1 MKFFKQLFSQPK
13 GTLLL
18 CFVQMWN
25 RFSYYGMRALLVLF
39 MLHVLHFTAPMA
51 LGVYAI
57 FCALIELGGVL
68 GTLLATKFL
77 GLRHSIL
84 IGGWIIL
91 LGHLALV
98 MGWFFPGLALLIVG
112 SSLFST
118 NINALMG
125 DLYTLNDDRR
135 ASGFTLFY
143 MGINIGAL
151 LATLLCG
158 FLAITVGWNIG
169 FGVAAM
175 GMLLANIALLK
186 YRHLLQGKGE
196 APKGNSR
203 RKKWSIVPILMGLG
217 GLATLALLG
226 QSIALYLLPILAG
239 AAGFWILRSLRKKRI
254 PLKGLGITLA
264 ALVLFFAAEEQ
275 FGSSL
280 MVYADKMTSH
290 TVFGLHMAST
300 SILALN
306 PIVIIL
312 FGALA
317 IGLYS
322 RMRSQFARICVPFA
336 IAGIAFASL
345 ALFHLFI
352 PHLSLTPIMGVIGMI
367 SFAELFVGPMC
378 YSTCSEV
385 AAQAQDPKVMGLA
398 PIGFAMA
405 SLLGGGI
412 SKLIATNSYN
422 IGFFM
427 LGVFL
432 LICGLLLSF
441 IMCRKKDPILLS
453 QKETT
458 FSKE

>member
-1 MKFFKQLFSQPK
+1 VKFLKRLFNQPK
-13 GTLLL
+13 ATFLL

-39 MLHVLHFTAPMA
+39 MLHVLHFAAPFA

-68 GTLLATKFL
+68 GTLLATKLL
-77 GLRHSIL
+77 GLRRSIML
-84 IGGWIIL
+84 GGWIIL
-91 LGHLALV
+91 CGHLALV

-125 DLYTLNDDRR
+125 DFYAVKDERR
-135 ASGFTLFY
+135 SSGFTLFY

-158 FLAITVGWNIG
+158 FLAFTVGWNIG
-169 FGVAAM
+169 FGVAAI
-175 GMLLANIALLK
+175 GMLTANIVLLK
-186 YRHLLQGKGE
+186 YRHLLKGKGE
-196 APKGNSR
+196 APVEVSK
-203 RKKWSIVPILMGLG
+203 RKKLSVIPILIGLG

-226 QSIALYLLPILAG
+226 QHIALYLLPIIAG
-239 AAGFWILRSLRKKRI
+239 GAGFMIWRNLRKKKVQ
-254 PLKGLGITLA
+254 LKGLGISLA
-264 ALVLFFAAEEQ
+264 ALVLFFAGEEQ

-290 TVFGLHMAST
+290 TIFGLHIAST

-317 IGLYS
+317 SGVFRRIRS
-322 RMRSQFARICVPFA
+322 RFARIIIPFA
-336 IAGIAFASL
+336 IAGIAFAGL
-345 ALFHLFI
+345 ALFHSFI
-352 PHLSLTPIMGVIGMI
+352 PDLSLVPIMVLIGII
-367 SFAELFVGPMC
+367 SFAELFVGPMS
-378 YSTCSEV
+378 YSNCSQIASE
-385 AAQAQDPKVMGLA
+385 AQDPKVMALV

-405 SLLGGGI
+405 NLLGGGI
-412 SKLIATNSYN
+412 SKLIVKG
-422 IGFFM
+422 GFDP
-427 LGVFL
+427 GFL
-432 LICGLLLSF
+432 LLGILLLVGGLVLGALHKF
-441 IMCRKKDPILLS
+441 KVKKEVLVEL
-453 QKETT
+453 
-458 FSKE
+458 